1 MRSTTFRLS
10 AVLLVTSVVACT
22 PVPYNPN
29 TNNDTTK
36 PKVALRVEGAG
47 PNAVEVTNFV
57 PGQLQNKFA
66 TAHPNATVNLLATA
80 TDNESGIMEIK
91 LNVTRTV
98 KFIASNGFLTE
109 ARMATKMVESKTY
122 TLNNGQAPS
131 FAAIQVNVKPSDEF
145 VFTNANGTTTTGV
158 GVVLEYSVEGKN
170 FNRLW
175 DYTERLVVSSG
186 QLQ

>member
-1 MRSTTFRLS
+1 MRLTAYRLS
-10 AVLLVTSVVACT
+10 VTLLITSVIACA
-22 PVPYNPN
+22 PVPFNPN

-36 PKVALRVEGAG
+36 PAVALRVEGAG

-57 PGQLQNKFA
+57 PGQLQNKNA
-66 TAHPNATVNLLATA
+66 TTNPNATVKLLATA

-98 KFIASNGFLTE
+98 KYIASNGALAE
-109 ARMATKMVESKTY
+109 ARMATRIVDSKTY

-131 FAAIQVNVKPSDEF
+131 LGAIQVNVTPSDEF
-145 VFTNANGTTTTGV
+145 VFTNANGNSITGV
-158 GVVLEYSVEGKN
+158 GVVLEYNVEGRN
-170 FNRLW
+170 FNHLW
-175 DYTERLVVSSG
+175 DHTERLTVVSG